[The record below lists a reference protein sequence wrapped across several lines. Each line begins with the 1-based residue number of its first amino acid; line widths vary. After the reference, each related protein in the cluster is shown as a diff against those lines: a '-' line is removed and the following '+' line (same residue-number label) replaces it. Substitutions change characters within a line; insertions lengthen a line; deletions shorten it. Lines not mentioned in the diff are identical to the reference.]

1 MNTKIIHYVDAHALS
16 FFFAMSILFIGIYT
30 ALGYFHLSNLYNIGC
45 YYAVFLLGI
54 SFLSIVKSFDV
65 YVYNICSIACIVM
78 AVWGILQYV
87 GWLPSGNGLFPVTGA
102 FDNPAGI
109 GMFLAI
115 LLPYMVYRCRQEKK
129 SMQIIR
135 LLGIILVV
143 VVLLLSGSRTGM
155 LAACIALFC
164 LYVKR
169 ISPKYIL
176 VLVFLI
182 ILICILLYLYK
193 PISANGRLFIWKI
206 SGALVFQHLWVGYGM
221 DGFEKGYMLEQ
232 AAFFA
237 QFPHSGWAQ
246 IADDVKQPFNEYL
259 LFFIRFGIA
268 GILLIMLAGLLLLR
282 QIYLNYSANKLPA
295 MASLSACA
303 VCGCF
308 SYPSHYIL
316 IILVAIISLS
326 ILCIP
331 IHEKQLN
338 SRRRIIMAKI
348 IGILLLL
355 SGLSGRAYHYYCYDS
370 LRIQLEVRSFDGEK
384 GDTLNNDYKILSRM
398 DYFCHHAMFLYNYG
412 LRLYEN
418 EYYEEALAVWEQ
430 YFSYRHNYEGQ
441 MMYAYTLARLGQF
454 DQAINAFKLA
464 SHMLPCRLQP
474 RYELICLYERL
485 GERNKASQCAKGTLM
500 LPLKV
505 HTIKTEYLQNE
516 IRSYLNEKSCMQ

>member
-1 MNTKIIHYVDAHALS
+1 MNTKIIPYVDVHALS
-16 FFFAMSILFIGIYT
+16 FFFGTSILFIGIYT
-30 ALGYFHLSNLYNIGC
+30 ALGYFHLSTLYNIGC

-65 YVYNICSIACIVM
+65 YFYYICSIACIVM
-78 AVWGILQYV
+78 AVWGMLQYI

-115 LLPYMVYRCRQEKK
+115 LLPYIVYSCEKEKK
-129 SMQIIR
+129 SMHIIR
-135 LLGIILVV
+135 WLGIILVV

-182 ILICILLYLYK
+182 ILACFLLYLYK
-193 PISANGRLFIWKI
+193 PASANGRLYIWEI
-206 SGALVFQHLWVGYGM
+206 SRRLALRHLWTGYGM

-232 AAFFA
+232 AAFFT

-259 LFFIRFGIA
+259 LFFIRFGIT
-268 GILLIMLAGLLLLR
+268 GLLLVTVTGFLLLR
-282 QIYLNYSANKLPA
+282 WIYRNYSVNKLPA

-316 IILVAIISLS
+316 IVLLAIVSLA

-331 IHEKQLN
+331 MHEKQVN
-338 SRRRIIMAKI
+338 SPKQTAIIKI
-348 IGILLLL
+348 VGILLLVI
-355 SGLSGRAYHYYCYDS
+355 GLSGRAYNYYYYES
-370 LRIQLEVRSFDGEK
+370 LRTQFEARSFDGEK
-384 GDTLNNDYKILSRM
+384 GGFLNRGYQALYDM
-398 DYFCHHAMFLYNYG
+398 DYFHHHAVFLYNYG
-412 LRLYEN
+412 LHLYEH
-418 EYYEEALAVWEQ
+418 EQYEDALTIWEQ
-430 YFSYRHNYEGQ
+430 YFSCSHHYEGQ
-441 MMYAYTLARLGQF
+441 MMYAYTLARLSHF
-454 DQAINAFKLA
+454 KQAIEAFKLA
-464 SHMLPCRLQP
+464 SIMLPCRLQP
-474 RYELICLYERL
+474 RYELMCLYGRI
-485 GERNKASQCAKGTLM
+485 GERDKAAQCAKEALM
-500 LPLKV
+500 IPLKV
-505 HTIKTEYLQNE
+505 HNLKTEYLQNE
-516 IRSYLNEKSCMQ
+516 IRNYISFDETN